1 MQQKQSESDGRI
13 LLNTNPT
20 IQIQIGVSDGDA
32 GIMKDLQESS
42 VDATKF
48 NVSSVTIEE
57 GTGIINLGESVNLA
71 KINLDNDRLSLQSLN
86 EFLNSVGDV
95 RPNLLENK
103 IKIGVQPDAERKYTG
118 LKAKL
123 EEFRLNGI
131 IGIEIPDGATD
142 IVSVQRAFNE
152 NMQSNLKEDNK
163 FSSNNERLTI
173 SRNEG
178 KPYTIG
184 DNGERFDKEFASDI
198 GVDSQNFVYTSAT
211 KGRVLD

>member
-32 GIMKDLQESS
+32 DIMKDLQESS
-42 VDATKF
+42 IDATKF
-48 NVSSVTIEE
+48 NLSSVTIEE
-57 GTGIINLGESVNLA
+57 STGIINLGESVNLV
-71 KINLDNDRLSLQSLN
+71 KINLNNDRLSLQSLN
-86 EFLNSVGDV
+86 EFFNSVGDV

-178 KPYTIG
+178 KPYIIG
-184 DNGERFDKEFASDI
+184 NNGERFDKQFASDI